1 MNMELCLVISLTK
14 GVTIPAK
21 CHDFSVMLMNLKD
34 SHYLR
39 PSLKFCQFAVLRPTR
54 QNRRDLNFFSLFPIF
69 YFFFRVSAHSD
80 HTPKTDIKGGV
91 GLPK

>member
-34 SHYLR
+34 SHYLTIV
-39 PSLKFCQFAVLRPTR
+39 F
-54 QNRRDLNFFSLFPIF
+54 
-69 YFFFRVSAHSD
+69 
-80 HTPKTDIKGGV
+80 
-91 GLPK
+91 